1 MTPQN
6 LGASNN
12 AHDSETSP
20 AQLFAAQI
28 LASFAKLGVRQVF
41 LAPGARSQAL
51 AIAAGQLAADGRI
64 DLHVHLDE
72 RSLGF
77 HALGSALGSGEPA
90 IVITTSGTA
99 VANLHP
105 SVLEASHSGVPMI
118 LLTADRPAE
127 LRGVGA
133 NQTTEQVGI
142 FGSAVRECFDV
153 PAPTAADTTEAGLRK
168 VSDLAAQAVSI
179 ALGWAPTTPQ
189 NAAGASDELLRPG
202 PVQLNL
208 AFREPLSAIA
218 PNAANL
224 KVSVALP
231 EKVSTA
237 PRFAVLSAS
246 VPTIV
251 LAGAGAGEPAVE
263 FAESYGLPL
272 LAEPSS
278 GARYGSNAVVHYRA
292 LLAEPAPVV
301 GEIGRVVVFGKP
313 TLGRAA
319 LALLRRPDVE
329 VVVVRSQTMGH
340 FDVTRRAI
348 AQVDELVFD
357 DEVDFEW
364 LAKWRLADASVVSGE
379 AAGALNR
386 ANIVREVWAATT
398 GEDDLVLGASRMI
411 READAM
417 APAKAI
423 RIFAN
428 RGLAGIDGTIATAAG
443 IALHNPEGITRVL
456 LGDLTLLHD
465 AGSLAGDAL
474 GSQARNLQVIV
485 VNDGGGSI
493 FESLEMAAQL
503 EATDFDRLFRTPQK
517 VDIWGLAGAYG
528 WAHTLVSNLNDLR
541 TALASQGRIIIEIDL
556 R

>member
-1 MTPQN
+1 MSQQN
-6 LGASNN
+6 SNE
-12 AHDSETSP
+12 SSP
-20 AQLFAAQI
+20 AQIFAAQL
-28 LASFAKLGVRQVF
+28 LASFAKLGVRQFF

-51 AIAAGQLAADGRI
+51 AIAAGQLAAAGLI

-77 HALGSALGSGEPA
+77 NALGSALGSGEPSV
-90 IVITTSGTA
+90 VITTSGTA

-105 SVLEASHSGVPMI
+105 SVLEASHSGLPLI

-127 LRGVGA
+127 LRGVGS
-133 NQTTEQVGI
+133 NQTTNQVGI
-142 FGSAVRECFDV
+142 FGDGVRECIDV
-153 PAPTAADTTEAGLRK
+153 PAPTMADVDEAGLHE
-168 VSDLAAQAVSI
+168 VSGLAARAVSI
-179 ALGWAPTTPQ
+179 SLGWTRPDQSSANPG
-189 NAAGASDELLRPG
+189 AATADDDLVRPG

-208 AFREPLSAIA
+208 CFREPLSATE
-218 PNAANL
+218 PNAAEL
-224 KVSVALP
+224 KVVAALP
-231 EKVSTA
+231 ERTKVE

-246 VPTIV
+246 VPTV
-251 LAGAGAGEPAVE
+251 VVAGAGAGEHAVE

-278 GARYGSNAVVHYRA
+278 GARYGSNAILHYRA
-292 LLAEPAPVV
+292 LLAEQSALV
-301 GEIGRVVVFGKP
+301 GEIGRVVVYGKP

-319 LALLRRPDVE
+319 LTLLRREDVE
-329 VVVVRSQTMGH
+329 VYVVRSATMGH
-340 FDVTRRAI
+340 FDVSRRAL

-357 DEVDFEW
+357 DEVPFAW
-364 LAKWRLADASVVSGE
+364 LAKWRELDAAVVSNE
-379 AAGALNR
+379 AATKLSRTG
-386 ANIVREVWAATT
+386 IVREVWAATG

-428 RGLAGIDGTIATAAG
+428 RGLAGIDGTIATANG
-443 IALHNPEGITRVL
+443 IALHNPEGTTRVL

-474 GSQARNLQVIV
+474 GAQATNLQVIV

-493 FESLEMAAQL
+493 FESLEMANQIDA
-503 EATDFDRLFRTPQK
+503 EAFNRLFRTPQQ

-528 WAHTLVSNLNDLR
+528 WQHELVKNLDELR
-541 TALASQGRIIIEIDL
+541 TALTINGRVIIEIDL

>member
-1 MTPQN
+1 MTGSLPN
-6 LGASNN
+6 GPA
-12 AHDSETSP
+12 AMTSP
-20 AQLFAAQI
+20 AQVFAAQ
-28 LASFAKLGVRQVF
+28 LMASFAKLGVRQVF
-41 LAPGARSQAL
+41 LAPGARSQSL
-51 AIAAGQLAADGRI
+51 AIAAGQLAAAGLI

-77 HALGSALGSGEPA
+77 NALGSALGSGEPS

-105 SVLEASHSGVPMI
+105 AVLEASHSGVPLI

-127 LRGVGA
+127 LRGVGS
-133 NQTTEQVGI
+133 NQTTNQVGI
-142 FGSAVRECFDV
+142 FGDAVRDCVDV
-153 PAPTAADTTEAGLRK
+153 PAPTEADVDEAGLRE
-168 VSDLAAQAVSI
+168 VSALAARAVSI
-179 ALGWAPTTPQ
+179 SLGSTSP
-189 NAAGASDELLRPG
+189 AASPAADELLRPG

-208 AFREPLSAIA
+208 CFREPLSATA
-218 PNAANL
+218 PNAAEL
-224 KVSVALP
+224 VVSVALP
-231 EKVSTA
+231 ERAKPE

-246 VPTIV
+246 VPTV
-251 LAGAGAGEPAVE
+251 VVAGAGAGEHAVE

-278 GARYGSNAVVHYRA
+278 GARYGSNAILHYRA
-292 LLAEPAPVV
+292 LLADNTALV
-301 GEIGRVVVFGKP
+301 GEIGRVVVYGKP

-319 LALLRRPDVE
+319 IALLKREDVE
-329 VVVVRSQTMGH
+329 VIVVRSATMGH
-340 FDVTRRAI
+340 FDVSRRAI

-357 DEVDFEW
+357 DEVPFKW
-364 LAKWRLADASVVSGE
+364 LAKWRELDAAVVSSE
-379 AAGALNR
+379 PAGQLGR
-386 ANIVREVWAATT
+386 TSIVREVWAATD
-398 GEDDLVLGASRMI
+398 GQDDLVLGASRMI

-428 RGLAGIDGTIATAAG
+428 RGLAGIDGTIATANG
-443 IALHNPEGITRVL
+443 IALHNPEGTTRVL
-456 LGDLTLLHD
+456 LGDLTLFHD

-474 GSQARNLQVIV
+474 STRDTNLQLIV

-493 FESLEMAAQL
+493 FESLEMASQL
-503 EATDFDRLFRTPQK
+503 ETEAFDRLFRTPQQ

-528 WAHTLVSNLNDLR
+528 WQHQLVKNLDELR
-541 TALASQGRIIIEIDL
+541 AALASSGRVIIEIDL

>member
-1 MTPQN
+1 M
-6 LGASNN
+6 
-12 AHDSETSP
+12 
-20 AQLFAAQI
+20 
-28 LASFAKLGVRQVF
+28 ASFAKLGVRQVF
-41 LAPGARSQAL
+41 LAPGARSQSL
-51 AIAAGQLAADGRI
+51 AIAAGQLAAAGLI

-77 HALGSALGSGEPA
+77 NALGSALGSGEPS

-105 SVLEASHSGVPMI
+105 AVLEASHSGLPLI

-127 LRGVGA
+127 LRGVGS
-133 NQTTEQVGI
+133 NQTTNQVGI
-142 FGSAVRECFDV
+142 FGDAVRECVDV
-153 PAPTAADTTEAGLRK
+153 PAPTMADVDESGLRG
-168 VSDLAAQAVSI
+168 VSAMAARAVSI
-179 ALGWAPTTPQ
+179 SLGFSRPSQSSAS
-189 NAAGASDELLRPG
+189 AGASTADDELLRPG

-208 AFREPLSAIA
+208 CFREPLSAA
-218 PNAANL
+218 EPNAAEL
-224 KVSVALP
+224 KVLVALP
-231 EKVSTA
+231 ERASVE
-237 PRFAVLSAS
+237 PRFAVLSAD
-246 VPTIV
+246 VPTV
-251 LAGAGAGEPAVE
+251 VVAGAGAGEHAVE

-278 GARYGSNAVVHYRA
+278 GARYGSNTILHYRA
-292 LLAEPAPVV
+292 LLAEQSALV
-301 GEIGRVVVFGKP
+301 GEIGRVVVYGKP

-319 LALLRRPDVE
+319 LALLRRDDVE
-329 VVVVRSQTMGH
+329 VYVVRSAAMGH
-340 FDVTRRAI
+340 FDVSRRAI

-357 DEVDFEW
+357 DEVPFEW
-364 LAKWRLADASVVSGE
+364 LAKWRELDASVVSSE
-379 AAGALNR
+379 AVGQLNR
-386 ANIVREVWAATT
+386 TNIVRELWAATT

-423 RIFAN
+423 RIYAN
-428 RGLAGIDGTIATAAG
+428 RGLAGIDGTIATANG
-443 IALHNPEGITRVL
+443 IALHNTEGTTRVL

-474 GSQARNLQVIV
+474 GTPAKNLQLIV

-493 FESLEMAAQL
+493 FESLEMASQL
-503 EATDFDRLFRTPQK
+503 EADSFNRLFRTPQK

-528 WAHTLVSNLNDLR
+528 WQHHLVSNLDQLR
-541 TALASQGRIIIEIDL
+541 TALAGSGRVIIEIDL